1 MKARRISRGEG
12 LSEGLVLAQDVRD
25 DSGKVVVG
33 KGSVLD
39 RDAVARARELPWTE
53 LHVVEMEP
61 GDVHELEGGRRIAA
75 AMAGPFVEAAKT
87 FATGAFSLTATRR
100 GLLGVDSERL
110 GRLNEVEDV
119 AAFALPQKRV
129 VVEGE
134 VVARTKI
141 VPFVTREDRV
151 RAAEEA
157 AQGGI
162 VRVREFAPLRVTVLV
177 QEELREQALAKFR
190 AAIDEKLAF
199 FGAQSAQI
207 SRVAATPDALA
218 SALREAVAGGAQL
231 VVVAGSRPMDPLDPA
246 VDALA
251 RAGARMVKS
260 GIPAH
265 PGTLLWVAELGNA
278 PIVGMPTCGMAAKA
292 TTFDLVLPRIFA
304 GDRLTLK
311 ELSRLGDGGLFS
323 AESSHV
329 LPPYRPGVAR
339 GELGPP

>member
-100 GLLGVDSERL
+100 GLLDVDSERL

-177 QEELREQALAKFR
+177 QEEPREQALAK
-190 AAIDEKLAF
+190 
-199 FGAQSAQI
+199 
-207 SRVAATPDALA
+207 
-218 SALREAVAGGAQL
+218 
-231 VVVAGSRPMDPLDPA
+231 
-246 VDALA
+246 
-251 RAGARMVKS
+251 
-260 GIPAH
+260 
-265 PGTLLWVAELGNA
+265 
-278 PIVGMPTCGMAAKA
+278 
-292 TTFDLVLPRIFA
+292 
-304 GDRLTLK
+304 
-311 ELSRLGDGGLFS
+311 
-323 AESSHV
+323 
-329 LPPYRPGVAR
+329 
-339 GELGPP
+339 

>member
-100 GLLGVDSERL
+100 GLLDVDSERL

-199 FGAQSAQI
+199 FGAHSAQI

-278 PIVGMPTCGMAAKA
+278 PVVGMPTCGMAAKA

>member
-1 MKARRISRGEG
+1 MKARRILRGEG

-25 DSGKVVVG
+25 ASGTVVVG
-33 KGSVLD
+33 KGTVLD
-39 RDAVARARELPWTE
+39 RDAVASGNERQQYE
-53 LHVVEMEP
+53 VEMEP

-75 AMAGPFVEAAKT
+75 AMAGPGIEAAKT
-87 FATGAFSLTATRR
+87 FSTGAFSLTATKR
-100 GLLGVDSERL
+100 GLLDIDSERL

-141 VPFVTREDRV
+141 GPFVTREDRV

-190 AAIDEKLAF
+190 AAIEEKLAF
-199 FGAQSAQI
+199 FRAQSPQI
-207 SRVAATPDALA
+207 ARVASTPDALA

-246 VDALA
+246 LDALA
-251 RAGARMVKS
+251 RVGARMVKS

-265 PGTLLWVAELGNA
+265 PGTLLWVAELGSA
-278 PIVGMPTCGMAAKA
+278 PVVGMPTCGMAAKA
-292 TTFDLVLPRIFA
+292 TTLDLVLHGSSPAI
-304 GDRLTLK
+304 G
-311 ELSRLGDGGLFS
+311 SR
-323 AESSHV
+323 
-329 LPPYRPGVAR
+329 
-339 GELGPP
+339 

>member
-12 LSEGLVLAQDVRD
+12 LSEGFVLAQDVRD
-25 DSGKVVVG
+25 ASGTVVVG
-33 KGSVLD
+33 KGTVLD
-39 RDAVARARELPWTE
+39 RDAVARARDLPWTE

-61 GDVHELEGGRRIAA
+61 GDVHELDGGRRIAA
-75 AMAGPFVEAAKT
+75 AMAGPGVEAAKT
-87 FATGAFSLTATRR
+87 FATGAFSLTATKR
-100 GLLGVDSERL
+100 GLLDVDSERL

-177 QEELREQALAKFR
+177 QEELREQGLAKFR

-199 FGAQSAQI
+199 FGAPSPQI
-207 SRVAATPDALA
+207 SRVAGTPDALA

-246 VDALA
+246 LDALA

-265 PGTLLWVAELGNA
+265 PGTLLWVAELGSA
-278 PIVGMPTCGMAAKA
+278 PVVGMPTCGMAAKA
-292 TTFDLVLPRIFA
+292 TTLDLVLPRIFA
-304 GDRLTLK
+304 GDRLSLQ
-311 ELSRLGDGGLFS
+311 EISRLGDGGLFS
-323 AESSHV
+323 AESSYV